1 MPRRARRRA
10 SVPTLNFGFFFFDGT
25 GCDLASP
32 VQNGI
37 LTGIARSFYFFPAI
51 VS

>member
-1 MPRRARRRA
+1 
-10 SVPTLNFGFFFFDGT
+10 LNFDFFFLDGT
-25 GCDLASP
+25 CCDLASP

-37 LTGIARSFYFFPAI
+37 LSGIARSFYFFPAI